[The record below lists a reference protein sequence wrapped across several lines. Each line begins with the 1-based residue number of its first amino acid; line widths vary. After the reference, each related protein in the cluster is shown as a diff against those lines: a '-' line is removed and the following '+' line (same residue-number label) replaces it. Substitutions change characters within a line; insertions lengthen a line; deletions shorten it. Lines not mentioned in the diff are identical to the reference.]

1 MGKVETDEQTIV
13 NLAKLQRG
21 YLSRTM
27 EWLTSRKIIISE
39 NMPQLKYVRKIVDI
53 IPFSYSTPAPIIC
66 SITEDHTFRYSI
78 IRFNADTKVW
88 CIDSDL
94 KEITKGNSIG
104 TIEAVK
110 TVSDILAPFSGKI
123 IEINKTLS
131 DSPELVNSDPY
142 GEGWMIKAEIA
153 NPSEIND
160 LLDAASYKALIGQ

>member
-1 MGKVETDEQTIV
+1 MKIPDNVKYTNDHEWVRVEGNIGIIGVTDYAQGELGDV
-13 NLAKLQRG
+13 VFL
-21 YLSRTM
+21 
-27 EWLTSRKIIISE
+27 
-39 NMPQLKYVRKIVDI
+39 D
-53 IPFSYSTPAPIIC
+53 
-66 SITEDHTFRYSI
+66 
-78 IRFNADTKVW
+78 
-88 CIDSDL
+88 IDSDL

-160 LLDAASYKALIGQ
+160 LLDAASYKALIGQETRSNFG